1 MLDKVIHKHID
12 RIDAIEEAIDK
23 EIDRLI
29 SGIDIDDVMANPEAV
44 INEVMIL
51 VKGAITEKYA
61 KEAIDAGLQFAA
73 TIKNMIKQDKEIKVP
88 KTKDPKLNED
98 IVE

>member
-51 VKGAITEKYA
+51 VKGTIMEKYA